1 MTGVGLGSAR
11 RTVAFAGAVLV
22 AAAVGTAPAADR
34 HVGATATP
42 RNGLIAFQAYGDT
55 TKPSDGIYLVNADGS
70 GLHRLARQLPNS
82 AEPRWSPDGTKL
94 LLLTVTKSAQS
105 LYTIAPDG
113 TSRHFLLSAKPP
125 GRAPGYASWS
135 PDGRMIAFARGR
147 ACGQI
152 VCGADLYVLTL
163 ATRRIRKVA
172 GNVSGTTPPAWAPD
186 GRRIAYTGGQDG
198 HLYLTTLKGRSIRI
212 FVGQP
217 GLIAYPSWTPTSQR
231 LAFTIF
237 AAQTRSFVIDADGRN
252 LHRILHTDD
261 AAVDWSPDGR
271 SLVFARGTRSG
282 DIYVAASDGSHVTRL
297 TDNARDETL
306 PDWQPLP

>member
-1 MTGVGLGSAR
+1 M
-11 RTVAFAGAVLV
+11 LV
-22 AAAVGTAPAADR
+22 AVAVGTALGADR
-34 HVGATATP
+34 DAGATSSA
-42 RNGLIAFQAYGDT
+42 RNGLIAFQAYGET

-70 GLHRLARQLPNS
+70 GLHRLPRQLPNS
-82 AEPRWSPDGTKL
+82 AEPRWSPDGTTL

-105 LYTIAPDG
+105 LYTIEPDG
-113 TSRHFLLSAKPP
+113 TSRRFVISAKLP

-135 PDGRMIAFARGR
+135 PGGRMIAFARGR

-152 VCGADLYVLTL
+152 VCGANLYVLDL
-163 ATRRIRKVA
+163 ATRRARKVA
-172 GNVSGTTPPAWAPD
+172 SDVSGTTPPAWAPD
-186 GRRIAYTGGQDG
+186 GRRIAYTGRADG

-217 GLIAYPSWTPTSQR
+217 GLIAYPSWTPTSR
-231 LAFTIF
+231 SLAFTIF

-261 AAVDWSPDGR
+261 AAVAWSPDGR

-297 TDNARDETL
+297 THNARDETL
-306 PDWQPLP
+306 PDWQSVP